1 MKWKNVLENRKKDLI
16 RPYYKKPKKED
27 LDRIYNLLK
36 NA

>member
-1 MKWKNVLENRKKDLI
+1 MKWKKVLENRKKDKM
-16 RPYYKKPKKED
+16 RKYYPKPTIED